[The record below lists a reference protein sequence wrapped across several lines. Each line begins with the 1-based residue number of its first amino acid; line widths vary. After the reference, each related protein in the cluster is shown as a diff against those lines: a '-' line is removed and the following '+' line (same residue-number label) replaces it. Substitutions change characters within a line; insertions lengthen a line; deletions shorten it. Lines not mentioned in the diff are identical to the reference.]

1 MTDFEDEILRRHFV
15 AIATSKYD
23 YPETYRQLSG
33 VGAEVDLML
42 GWFASEEKLGN
53 RRFTHK
59 HKDLAANPEYMDIAA
74 ALRNPPSG
82 DRWGSIPST

>member
-33 VGAEVDLML
+33 VGAEGRSHARLVRQR
-42 GWFASEEKLGN
+42 GET
-53 RRFTHK
+53 R
-59 HKDLAANPEYMDIAA
+59 
-74 ALRNPPSG
+74 
-82 DRWGSIPST
+82 